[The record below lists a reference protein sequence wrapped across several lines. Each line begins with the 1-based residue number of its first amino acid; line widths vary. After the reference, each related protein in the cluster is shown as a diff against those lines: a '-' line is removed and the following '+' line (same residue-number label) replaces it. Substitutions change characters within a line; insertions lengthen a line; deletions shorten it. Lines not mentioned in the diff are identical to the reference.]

1 MSGDWLSR
9 RYGALV
15 DALEGSASDGTTIPT
30 ATLEQA
36 VAAVERAPGEE
47 STWLALSVISGHLP
61 TEHEVQTAH
70 RTMELNGVRSVIE
83 SIAAAPRGL
92 GALRAPNAVEVLR
105 NAVVIDIMHTAETE
119 LATGIQRVA
128 RETVRRWNT
137 DHDVVFVTWRDDRR
151 SLRRLTASEHARAL
165 YGTHA
170 TTRDKHVG
178 RMPIVVPWQGHFLLP
193 ELAAEPWRT
202 ERIASIA
209 RFARTRSG
217 VIGFDCVPLTS
228 VETVADGMASH
239 FAWNLG
245 AVAHMDRV
253 ASISKA
259 AGIEYGGWRRM
270 LAPTGIPGPRIETVF
285 LPSEAE
291 DATDAGLVEFKKL
304 IDYDESDPLVLVV
317 GSHEPRKNH
326 MAVLSAAETLW
337 NEGHRFQLVFIGGN
351 SWNSRAFTAQIT
363 RLHSLDRKVL
373 SVSGI
378 ADPLLW
384 AAYRLARFTV
394 FPSVNEGFGLPVGE
408 SLSAGTPVV
417 TSQHGSMREIAELA
431 GGAVLVNPYDDD
443 SIAAGMRSLIDND
456 LLIAELRVEALNH
469 PTRGWDDYAAELWDY
484 LVTTD

>member
-15 DALEGSASDGTTIPT
+15 SAIDETDT
-30 ATLEQA
+30 ATATIAQA
-36 VAAVERAPGEE
+36 VAAIERAPGEE
-47 STWLALSVISGHLP
+47 TTWLVLAVLGAQLP
-61 TEHEVQTAH
+61 TEREVQSAH
-70 RTMELNGVRSVIE
+70 RQMELNGVRSVVE
-83 SIAAAPRGL
+83 ATVTAPRRL
-92 GALRAPNAVEVLR
+92 GALRSPNTVEVLR
-105 NAVVIDIMHTAETE
+105 NAVVIDIMHTAQTE

-128 RETVRRWNT
+128 RETVRRWHT

-151 SLRRLTASEHARAL
+151 SLRRLTPSEQARAL

-253 ASISKA
+253 ASISRA
-259 AGIEYGGWRRM
+259 AGTEYGGWRRM
-270 LAPTGIPGPRIETVF
+270 LAPTGIAGPQIETVF

-291 DATDAGLVEFKKL
+291 DATDAGLAEFKQL
-304 IDYDESDPLVLVV
+304 IEYSESDPLVLVV

-337 NEGHRFQLVFIGGN
+337 AEGLRFQLVFIGGN

-363 RLHSLDRKVL
+363 RLHSANRKVL

-431 GGAVLVNPYDDD
+431 GGAVLVDPYDDD
-443 SIAAGMRSLIDND
+443 SIAEGMRSLLDGD
-456 LLIAELRVEALNH
+456 ELLARLRVEALNH
-469 PTRGWDDYAAELWDY
+469 PTRGWDDYAVELWDY
-484 LVTTD
+484 LVVSD

>member
-1 MSGDWLSR
+1 VSGDWLSR

-15 DALEGSASDGTTIPT
+15 SALDGSDT
-30 ATLEQA
+30 ATATIAEA
-36 VAAVERAPGEE
+36 VAAVESAPGEE
-47 STWLALSVISGHLP
+47 TTWLVLATLSGHLP
-61 TEHEVQTAH
+61 TEREVQTAH
-70 RTMELNGVRSVIE
+70 RTMQLNGVRSVIE
-83 SIAAAPRGL
+83 SSMTAPGRL
-92 GALRAPNAVEVLR
+92 GALRRQPAVEVLR
-105 NAVVIDIMHTAETE
+105 NAVIIDIMHTAETE

-151 SLRRLTASEHARAL
+151 SLRRLTSSEHARAL

-170 TTRDKHVG
+170 TTKDKHVG

-202 ERIASIA
+202 ERIAALA
-209 RFARTRSG
+209 RFSRARSG

-253 ASISKA
+253 ASISRA

-270 LAPTGIPGPRIETVF
+270 LAPTGIAGPEIETVF

-291 DATDAGLVEFKKL
+291 DATDEALAKFKTM
-304 IDYDESDPLVLVV
+304 IGYNESDPLVLVV

-337 NEGHRFQLVFIGGN
+337 LEGHRFQLVFVGGN

-363 RLHSLDRKVL
+363 RMHSDKRTVL
-373 SVSGI
+373 SISGI

-443 SIAAGMRSLIDND
+443 SVADGMRSLIEND
-456 LLIAELRVEALNH
+456 VLLARLRLEALNH

-484 LVTTD
+484 FVVRD